1 MQILLEMDRLLEA
14 KHSPSMKFECVY
26 NFCLAQSSFYVFV
39 GALLAY
45 NTFLLLSGL
54 ILCFPLKIQL
64 GHFLHEALLDYPR
77 LPVSFFSHERL
88 WH

>member
-1 MQILLEMDRLLEA
+1 MEILLEMDRLLEA
-14 KHSPSMKFECVY
+14 KHSPSMKCECVY
-26 NFCLAQSSFYVFV
+26 NFCLPQSSFSVFV
-39 GALLAY
+39 RSLLAY

-64 GHFLHEALLDYPR
+64 GHSPHEALLDYPR
-77 LPVSFFSHERL
+77 LLVSFFSHERL